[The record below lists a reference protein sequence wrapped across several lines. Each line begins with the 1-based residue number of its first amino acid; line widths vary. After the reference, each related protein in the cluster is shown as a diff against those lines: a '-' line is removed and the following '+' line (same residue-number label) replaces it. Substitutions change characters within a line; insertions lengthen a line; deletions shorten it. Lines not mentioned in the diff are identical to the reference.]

1 MDVQF
6 TRPYL
11 VRGDRKQS
19 SQPGN
24 AADKDDRITNLLAY
38 DTCRITIGGACKKQS
53 SFSELRIVPDARSTS
68 IDRGRE
74 LSLSN
79 NSKALRP
86 PSALGVEIRTVEL
99 VFSLLWEVRSGHRF

>member
-53 SFSELRIVPDARSTS
+53 SLANFVLYLMPVRRLLIEAANSASATTQKRYDLHRPWRSNL
-68 IDRGRE
+68 G
-74 LSLSN
+74 LSN
-79 NSKALRP
+79 
-86 PSALGVEIRTVEL
+86 
-99 VFSLLWEVRSGHRF
+99 